1 MKLRCQVFV
10 AVALGLA
17 LAGTAVADVPGGSD
31 KDRSADSELLKQLNA
46 RSTDDVDRELFG
58 PDGPKG
64 RPADRPPAKPA
75 EPAADRTGAAQ
86 RPLPRPGAA
95 EKAAPLVDIARQM
108 RRVEALIAQAEC
120 GQKTQDIQEDIL
132 KELED
137 LLEQTKKRCQG
148 QGECKPGDCKPG
160 TCKPGECKNPQCKNS
175 QCKPGQ
181 KKGFGGNV
189 NPGGNPAR
197 NPNPQPS
204 QAKVPMPKPTST
216 PIGSG
221 ANPAN
226 AKERAALQGTV
237 WGDLPAQQRERMT
250 QLSDEQ
256 FLPKYEMLIG
266 DYFRRLAE
274 QKENPSGGR

>member
-1 MKLRCQVFV
+1 MKLPWQVFV
-10 AVALGLA
+10 AAALGLA
-17 LAGTAVADVPGGSD
+17 LVGPAVAVVPSGSD
-31 KDRSADSELLKQLNA
+31 KDRPVDQELLKQLNA

-64 RPADRPPAKPA
+64 KPAARPPGDAVAPAKPN
-75 EPAADRTGAAQ
+75 EPPADRTGGAQ
-86 RPLPRPGAA
+86 RQLPRPGGA
-95 EKAAPLVDIARQM
+95 EKGAPLVDIARQM

-137 LLEQTKKRCQG
+137 LLEQMKKRCQG
-148 QGECKPGDCKPG
+148 QGECKPG
-160 TCKPGECKNPQCKNS
+160 TCKPGACKNPQCKNS
-175 QCKPGQ
+175 

-204 QAKVPMPKPTST
+204 QAKVPMPKPTSN

-221 ANPAN
+221 ANPPN
-226 AKERAALQGTV
+226 AKQRAALQGAV
-237 WGDLPAQQRERMT
+237 WGDLPAQDRERMT
-250 QLSDEQ
+250 QLPDQQ
-256 FLPKYEMLIG
+256 FLPKYETLIG

-274 QKENPSGGR
+274 QKENPGNGP